1 MKRYK
6 EALTDFSNEALEKF
20 PEDLLF
26 FNDKKVQTVYVDKD
40 IDIGYSADCIII
52 FKNSSF
58 ILDSKDGAIYATIA
72 FHSVKSVEQT
82 SKEFEIDLGKN
93 RILSIIP
100 L

>member
-20 PEDLLF
+20 PEDLLS
-26 FNDKKVQTVYVDKD
+26 FNGKKVQTVYVDKD
-40 IDIGYSADCIII
+40 IDIGYSVDCIIT

-58 ILDSKDGAIYATIA
+58 ILDSKDGSIYATIA

-82 SKEFEIDLGKN
+82 SKEFEISFGKD